1 MTRRGFLAAS
11 LAAGM
16 GALVGCGAPSARRRP
31 RRNVVFII
39 SDTLRADQLGGYGA
53 LSCVSPQVDLLARRG
68 VLFENVMSAAPLTAS
83 SHATIMT
90 GTYPTRHGILGNAG
104 GIPDDLVT
112 LAEAYRKAGYQ
123 TAAFVSS
130 WVLRPDVLHGI
141 MRGFCYYDV
150 SLPDP
155 PHKGDAWYRD
165 AAFTTDVALRWLRR
179 RATEPFCLW
188 LHYFEPHGP
197 YAVPNPRLLERA
209 GGLPRR
215 PGEPMALPVMAEPI
229 GKGGIPPKQTL
240 GGERDPVYYR
250 EHYAARYG
258 HADEQIGRVVN
269 EVRKLGLEDD
279 TVIAF
284 TSDHGELLGEH
295 GYYFQHG
302 VTLLNAVIHVPLII
316 AGPGIEAGR
325 RVSALAGN
333 TDIMPTLLAL
343 SGVDAGWFS
352 SQLQGESL
360 APAMQG
366 KSVEPT
372 PRYSFSKQSSQ
383 RCAILGA
390 HKYTEPMASMPGPGR
405 LVDFAADPTET
416 KDLATAQPET
426 AAKLRE
432 ALRCVVQ
439 ESGSQAGRT
448 SSAPPLSEENRRRL
462 KSLGYVE

>member
-1 MTRRGFLAAS
+1 MILI
-11 LAAGM
+11 
-16 GALVGCGAPSARRRP
+16 V
-31 RRNVVFII
+31 
-39 SDTLRADQLGGYGA
+39 SDTLRADQLGCYGS
-53 LSCVSPQVDLLARRG
+53 LSCISPQVDCLARRG
-68 VLFENVMSAAPLTAS
+68 MLLEHVLSAAPLTAS

-90 GTYPTRHGILGNAG
+90 GTYPTRHGIFGNAG

-112 LAEAYRKAGYQ
+112 LAEAYRKADYQ

-130 WVLRPDVLHGI
+130 WVLKPDVLHGI

-150 SLPDP
+150 SLPDAL
-155 PHKGDAWYRD
+155 HKGDAWYRD
-165 AAFTTDVALRWLRR
+165 AAFTTDAALRWLRR

-197 YAVPNPRLLERA
+197 YTVPDPGLLKRVGELPRL
-209 GGLPRR
+209 
-215 PGEPMALPVMAEPI
+215 PGEPKALPVMSKPI
-229 GKGGIPPKQTL
+229 GKGGIPPKQAL
-240 GGERDPVYYR
+240 GRERDPVYYR

-258 HADEQIGRVVN
+258 HADEQVGRVVN
-269 EVRKLGLEDD
+269 EVRKLGMEAD

-302 VTLLNAVIHVPLII
+302 VTLLNAVIHVPLVVV
-316 AGPGIEAGR
+316 GPGIEAGR

-343 SGVDAGWFS
+343 SGVDSGWFG

-360 APAMQG
+360 APVMQG

-372 PRYSFSKQSSQ
+372 PRYSFSKQSGE
-383 RCAILGA
+383 RCVVLGSC
-390 HKYTEPMASMPGPGR
+390 KYTERMASAPGPGR
-405 LVDFAADPTET
+405 LVDFATDPAET
-416 KDLATAQPET
+416 KDLAPDQPEM

-432 ALRCVVQ
+432 LLRRFVQ
-439 ESGSQAGRT
+439 GSGGQGSRAP
-448 SSAPPLSEENRRRL
+448 SAPPLSEENRRRL